1 MTKAELNEI
10 IKNAL
15 TSNTLNSKKFF
26 EVRTSANERCR
37 EYISKQPDKDRP
49 GFTDYIDFQMESLY
63 YSAIEEFEQRLHATP
78 NSMEFFSYT
87 HQLLVDFP

>member
-15 TSNTLNSKKFF
+15 TSNTLNTKKYF

-63 YSAIEEFEQRLHATP
+63 YSAIEESVNATI
-78 NSMEFFSYT
+78 NV
-87 HQLLVDFP
+87 LVSLGVLQVDD